1 MSEGGEEEYRT
12 KDALAPCSQAGKRNE
27 GTGAGSVCGKVLL
40 RDSHSLL
47 MQSSVLFGNLMQS
60 IVPSRLLARSSKHD
74 WPNNVWLKLARVA

>member
-1 MSEGGEEEYRT
+1 MPWHPVLRFR
-12 KDALAPCSQAGKRNE
+12 PPVQRRRFGKRDE

-40 RDSHSLL
+40 RDNHSLL